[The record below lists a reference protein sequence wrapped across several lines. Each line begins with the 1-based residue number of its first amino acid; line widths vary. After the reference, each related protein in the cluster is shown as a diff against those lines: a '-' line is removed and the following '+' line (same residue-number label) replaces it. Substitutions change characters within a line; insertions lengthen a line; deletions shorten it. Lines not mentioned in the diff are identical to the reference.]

1 MDGKIFA
8 YCERGQDPSFWAE
21 PINALTNAAFIIAAT
36 IGLVLWSQRPV
47 GERGIIEIVLVG
59 IVFAIG
65 TGSFLFHTFA
75 EPWAAAADTIP
86 IGIFM
91 VSYLAY
97 ALARYLR
104 WHPIAVVVAL
114 VVFFIALWQS
124 SVFRC
129 NGGPCFNGS
138 LAYAPAFLAL
148 VLIGGWLVLRKQ
160 AEGSYVL
167 GAGLVFVV
175 SLTFRTLDQDICSQ
189 TQIAGFGPIGLHFLW
204 HILNAIV
211 LGLLLVAAM
220 RFGMVRRPTT

>member
-1 MDGKIFA
+1 MNRKIFA

-21 PINALTNAAFIIAAT
+21 PINAVTNAAFIIASV
-36 IGLVLWSQRPV
+36 IGLMLWLKRPAA
-47 GERGIIEIVLVG
+47 ERGLVELFL
-59 IVFAIG
+59 IAVVFVIG

-97 ALARYLR
+97 ALSRYLR
-104 WHPIAVVVAL
+104 WHPIAVVIAL

-129 NGGPCFNGS
+129 DGGPCFNGS
-138 LAYAPAFLAL
+138 LAYGPAFLVL
-148 VLIGGWLVLRKQ
+148 VLIGGWLAYRKQ
-160 AEGSYVL
+160 PEGAYVF
-167 GAGLVFVV
+167 GAGLVFAV
-175 SLTFRTLDQDICSQ
+175 SLTFRTLDRDICDLTNLVGS
-189 TQIAGFGPIGLHFLW
+189 GEIGTHFLW

-211 LGLLLVAAM
+211 LGLLLVAAV
-220 RFGMVRRPTT
+220 RFGMRSRLA